1 MFSEFHETKGATL
14 QRSWL
19 ALSLSKIP
27 KLQVVSAAFYLRDL
41 CIFYVYIYIYIFN
54 LSMYTSSKLNYQGS
68 IEVGKV
74 SLWVKQVS
82 LGTRDMDHTILN
94 ESS

>member
-1 MFSEFHETKGATL
+1 MFSEFHENQGAP
-14 QRSWL
+14 RCNGAGWP
-19 ALSLSKIP
+19 LSLSKIP
-27 KLQVVSAAFYLRDL
+27 KLQVVSAAVFISVIYV
-41 CIFYVYIYIYIFN
+41 IFYVYIYIFN